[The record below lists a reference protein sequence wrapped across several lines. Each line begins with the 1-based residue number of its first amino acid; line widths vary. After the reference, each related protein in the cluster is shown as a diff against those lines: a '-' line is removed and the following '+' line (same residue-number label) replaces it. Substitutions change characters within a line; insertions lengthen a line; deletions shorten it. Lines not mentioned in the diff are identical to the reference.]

1 VLIDAQAACFFIE
14 RHGLSPNSHFLA
26 GRWRMTPEQK
36 ARQQIDRQLDQAG
49 WLVQDFR
56 QMNITAGLGVAVREF
71 QLTTGD
77 ADYMLYADA
86 KAIGVVEAKPK
97 GHTLTGVETQSGKY
111 LDGLPATLPHYS
123 LPLPFAYESTGEV
136 TQFTNTRDPDA
147 RSRPVFT
154 FHRPEEL
161 IRLAKLNEQVRIR
174 LRKMPPLDIGNLW
187 RVQIQSIHNLETSL
201 AANRPRALIQM
212 ATGSGKTFTAVNFC
226 YRLIK
231 YAEAR
236 RILFL
241 VDRNN
246 LGKQT
251 LNEFQQFVSP
261 VNGYKFTE
269 EYTVQHLKKNTI
281 APASKVCIT
290 TIQRLYS
297 MLKGEDEFQEENE
310 EGSLF
315 ETENSLF
322 KEPLPVI
329 YNQKIPIE
337 TFDFIVVDE
346 CHRSIYNIWRQVL
359 EYFDSFLIGL
369 TATPTKQTIGFFG
382 GNLVQDYAHEQA
394 VVDGV
399 NVGYDV
405 YRIET
410 KITSD
415 GAKLAREPGVFVP
428 HRDRRTKG
436 KKYKE
441 LDDDLTY
448 TANQLDRDV
457 VSENQIR
464 LVIRTFKEKLPE
476 IFPARTEV
484 PKTLVFAKTDLHA
497 EDIVRVIREE
507 FGKGNEFCQKIT
519 SKSTG
524 KKPDELLSEFRNSY
538 FPRIAVTVD
547 MIATGTDVKPLECLI
562 FMRNIRSLGYF
573 EQMKGRG
580 CRVVDPDV
588 LQSVTPD
595 AKHKTHFV
603 IVDAVGVCEDEKTA
617 TKPLDRKPS
626 VSLDKILNLVAA
638 GAANDDVVSTLA
650 SRLSRLDQEVDLI
663 QQAAI
668 QKASGG
674 KSLAELSAGL
684 LRSLDPDVNTQ
695 LAAQKFDVPKDQEPT
710 EEQVDQVEREQMAT
724 ALKSF
729 HDPKLRDAILSA
741 KRSLEQVIDDQTY
754 DKLLRAGF
762 DVEALEKA
770 KSMLTSFRKF
780 IEDNQDEIEALQVL
794 YSQPYQA
801 GLKFRHVKELAAK
814 LNQPPFFVDPN
825 RPESLTRL
833 WQAYEVVE
841 PDKVRGKGG
850 KQLVDVIALVR
861 HAIDPNTLLAP
872 VGITVEERY
881 QQWIADKHAAN
892 VTFTDDQRKWLD
904 AIKDHIASSLNI
916 EQDDLEEVPFN
927 AIGGLGR
934 AYELFGERLPA
945 ILDELN
951 VRLAA

>member
-1 VLIDAQAACFFIE
+1 
-14 RHGLSPNSHFLA
+14 
-26 GRWRMTPEQK
+26 MTPEQK
-36 ARQQIDRQLDQAG
+36 ARQQIDRQLEQAG
-49 WLVQDFR
+49 WIVQDYA
-56 QMNITAGLGVAVREF
+56 QMHITAGLGVAVREF
-71 QLTTGD
+71 PLKTGF
-77 ADYMLYADA
+77 ADYLLYAHA
-86 KAIGVVEAKPK
+86 KAIGSVEAKPE
-97 GHTLTGVETQSGKY
+97 GFGLMGVAEQSTKY
-111 LDGLPATLPHYS
+111 SIGLPKSLPNWEV
-123 LPLPFAYESTGEV
+123 PLPFAYESTGTECR
-136 TQFTNTRDPDA
+136 FTNRKEPDA
-147 RSRPVFT
+147 RSRLVFT

-161 IRLAKLNEQVRIR
+161 IRLVNLDKQVRGR
-174 LRKMPPLDIGNLW
+174 LQEMPELNTGNLW
-187 RVQIQSIHNLETSL
+187 KVQIDSIRNLEKSL
-201 AANRPRALIQM
+201 ALNKPRALIQM

-231 YAEAR
+231 YADAK

-269 EYTVQHLKKNTI
+269 EYSVQHLKKNTI

-297 MLKGEDEFQEENE
+297 MLKGEEDFQEENE

-322 KEPLPVI
+322 KEPLPVV
-329 YNQKIPIE
+329 YNPKIPIE
-337 TFDFIVVDE
+337 MFDFIVVDE

-359 EYFDSFLIGL
+359 EYFDASLIGL

-382 GNLVQDYAHEQA
+382 SNLVQDYAHEQA

-410 KITSD
+410 KITKD
-415 GAKLAREPGVFVP
+415 GAMLAREPGVFVP

-464 LVIRTFKEKLPE
+464 LVVRTFKDKLPE
-476 IFPARTEV
+476 IFPGRTEV

-497 EDIVRVIREE
+497 EDIVRILRED
-507 FGKGNEFCQKIT
+507 FGKGNDFCQKIT

-603 IVDAVGVCEDEKTA
+603 IVDAVGVCEDEKSA
-617 TKPLDRKPS
+617 TKPMDRKPS
-626 VSLDKILNLVAA
+626 VPLDKILNLVAA
-638 GAANDDVVSTLA
+638 GAAGDDIVSTLA
-650 SRLSRLDQEVDLI
+650 SRLSRLDKEVDPL

-668 QKASGG
+668 QQASGG
-674 KSLAELSAGL
+674 KTLAELSAGL
-684 LRSLDPDVNTQ
+684 LKSIDPDTNTE
-695 LAAQKFDVPKDQEPT
+695 LAVEKFNVPEGPNGEPPEPT
-710 EEQVDQVEREQMAT
+710 EPQVVEVEREQMAT
-724 ALKSF
+724 ALQAF
-729 HDPKLRDAILSA
+729 HDPKLREAILAA
-741 KRSLEQVIDDQTY
+741 KRSLEQVIDEQTPDQ
-754 DKLLRAGF
+754 LLRAGF
-762 DVEALEKA
+762 DAEALEKA

-780 IEDNQDEIEALQVL
+780 IEDNKDQIEALQVL
-794 YSQPYQA
+794 YSQPYRA
-801 GLKFRHVKELAAK
+801 GLKFRHVKELASK

-850 KQLVDVIALVR
+850 RQLVDVIALVR
-861 HAIDPNTLLAP
+861 HAMDPNTTLAP
-872 VGITVEERY
+872 VGMTVQERY
-881 QQWIADKHAAN
+881 QQWMSEKQTSG
-892 VTFTDDQRKWLD
+892 VMFTADQRKWLD
-904 AIKDHIASSLNI
+904 AIKDHIAASLSI

-927 AIGGLGR
+927 SIGGLGR
-934 AYELFGERLPA
+934 AYELFGDKLNA

-951 VRLAA
+951 ERLAA

>member
-1 VLIDAQAACFFIE
+1 
-14 RHGLSPNSHFLA
+14 
-26 GRWRMTPEQK
+26 MTPEQK